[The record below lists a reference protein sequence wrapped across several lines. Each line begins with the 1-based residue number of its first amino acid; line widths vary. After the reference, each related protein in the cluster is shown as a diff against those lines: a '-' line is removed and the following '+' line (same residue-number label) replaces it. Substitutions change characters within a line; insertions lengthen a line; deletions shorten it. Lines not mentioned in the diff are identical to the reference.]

1 MLSISR
7 WSAMVV
13 SSMLYSLEQFELTSL
28 LSVYY
33 HSLDYD
39 LSSENRITMIAKKI
53 LANRMSVECM
63 LDSCF

>member
-53 LANRMSVECM
+53 LAYRMSVECM